1 MSTKHFPGVNI
12 MPIKEDLRVKR
23 TKKALAEAF
32 VSLLKTKPLDDITI
46 NELCDAADVRRA
58 TFYKHYNDKFD
69 FIAAFT
75 AALRAE
81 FDREVWAKAG
91 HLDPKEYFAVYA
103 KEAIRYIDNNAV
115 AVNNLI
121 KSNLFPAAL
130 SVIIEQNYKDT
141 RDRLNEFVKNG
152 LKLHTSV
159 EVTASIFAGGV
170 ASAIFCWLV
179 DGKPVPAEDFANQVH
194 NFLINALKENIA
206 E

>member
-1 MSTKHFPGVNI
+1 

-32 VSLLKTKPLDDITI
+32 VNLLKAKPLDDITI
-46 NELCDAADVRRA
+46 NELCETADVRRA

-75 AALRAE
+75 GALRDE
-81 FDREVWAKAG
+81 FDRDVWAKAG

-103 KEAIRYIDNNAV
+103 KEAIAYIDEHSV
-115 AVNNLI
+115 AVDNLI

-141 RDRLNEFVKNG
+141 RDKLNEFVKNG
-152 LKLHTSV
+152 LKLQASV

-170 ASAIFCWLV
+170 ASAIFCWLTE
-179 DGKPVPAEDFANQVH
+179 GKPISADELSDQVYK
-194 NFLINALKENIA
+194 FLISTLKEA
-206 E
+206 